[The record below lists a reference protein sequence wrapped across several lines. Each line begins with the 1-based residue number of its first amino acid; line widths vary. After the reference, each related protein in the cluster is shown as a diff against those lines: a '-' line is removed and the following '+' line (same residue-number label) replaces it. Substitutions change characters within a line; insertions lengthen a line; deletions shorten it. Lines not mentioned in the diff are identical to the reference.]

1 MGENPKI
8 FQAAVQSALAERNL
22 RKKFHI
28 RTVDSQSSKSRTE
41 EPMEVDHI
49 RPQKK
54 CFLCS
59 KTGHLAKHCR
69 SRIIKAVE
77 QVRNSN
83 KGEVECWKCG
93 QKGHMKRN

>member
-1 MGENPKI
+1 
-8 FQAAVQSALAERNL
+8 
-22 RKKFHI
+22 
-28 RTVDSQSSKSRTE
+28 
-41 EPMEVDHI
+41 MEVDHF

-59 KTGHLAKHCR
+59 KTAHLATHRR
-69 SRIIKAVE
+69 SRIINAVE

-93 QKGHMKRN
+93 QKGHMKRNCKRKGRYEHFGNIQQDQIWGN